1 MITYI
6 FDIDKYSESI
16 NPQSYLGITD
26 RQWQIMQQDV
36 SEIRTLL
43 GQMKWN
49 DLGSGRK
56 KEVDYLPEIIVL
68 NFMMLKNDQWETYEQ
83 AEINATKSIDNVR
96 YG

>member
-1 MITYI
+1 
-6 FDIDKYSESI
+6 
-16 NPQSYLGITD
+16 
-26 RQWQIMQQDV
+26 MQQDV
-36 SEIRTLL
+36 SEIRTRL

>member
-1 MITYI
+1 
-6 FDIDKYSESI
+6 
-16 NPQSYLGITD
+16 
-26 RQWQIMQQDV
+26 
-36 SEIRTLL
+36 
-43 GQMKWN
+43 MKWN